1 MPGCPATRPGAF
13 RFPLPAA
20 AVYSSAPVFPERA
33 VPSPDL
39 QRHCHTV
46 FPGHRQ
52 RRPAEQFAAM
62 AAWCEQHDIDHD
74 VYGNGALIGAFEAK
88 VAATLGFE
96 AAVFCV
102 SGTMAQVTA
111 LRLACADRA
120 SRLVALHP
128 TSHIFVHERANYQL
142 LDHFQALSVGDR
154 HRPWSAADLMEVPD
168 RLGAVG
174 LEIPM
179 REIGG
184 QLSPWDELAAIKRG
198 CRERGIHLHMDGARL
213 WEAAAGY
220 GRSVAE
226 IAAGFDSV
234 YVSLYKGIGGLGG
247 AMLAGSREFVERCA
261 EWFRRQGG
269 NVIHRSPY
277 VVAAAMDFD
286 MRLAAMPEYFRRTQ
300 FLYGALRAHPAIR
313 VNPAAPQANMLHLHL
328 PVSRDDALAVRDAL
342 AVEHGIWMF
351 NRAAHSALPGTS
363 VVEIYVGDNLLAM
376 PDDALRLALGHFADR
391 LSRASGAASDAAMV
405 K

>member
-1 MPGCPATRPGAF
+1 M
-13 RFPLPAA
+13 
-20 AVYSSAPVFPERA
+20 SN
-33 VPSPDL
+33 PDL
-39 QRHCHTV
+39 QRGCHTV

-52 RRPAEQFAAM
+52 RRPAEQFATM
-62 AAWCEQHDIDHD
+62 AAWCEQHDIAHD
-74 VYGNGALIGAFEAK
+74 VYGSGDLIASFEAK

-96 AAVFCV
+96 AAVFCI

-111 LRLACADRA
+111 LRLACDDRA

-142 LDHFQALSVGDR
+142 LDHFQALAVGDR
-154 HRPWSAADLMEVPD
+154 HRPWRAQDLALVPD

-184 QLSPWDELAAIKRG
+184 QLSTWDELEAIKRG
-198 CRERGIHLHMDGARL
+198 CRERGVHLHMDGARL

-220 GRSVAE
+220 GRSAAQ

-247 AMLAGSREFVERCA
+247 AMLAGSREFVDRCA

-277 VVAAAMDFD
+277 VVAAAMEFD
-286 MRLAAMPEYFRRTQ
+286 ARLAAMPDYFKRTQ
-300 FLYGALRAHPAIR
+300 FLYAALRAHPAIR

-328 PVSRDDALAVRDAL
+328 PVDRDGALAIRDAL
-342 AVEHGIWMF
+342 AREHGIWLY
-351 NRAAHSALPGTS
+351 NRAAHGALPETS
-363 VVEIYVGDNLLAM
+363 MVELYVGDNLLAM
-376 PDDALRLALGHFADR
+376 PDDVLRLALQRFADCLAEPSAAGR
-391 LSRASGAASDAAMV
+391 GAELLE
-405 K
+405 

>member
-1 MPGCPATRPGAF
+1 MSETA
-13 RFPLPAA
+13 
-20 AVYSSAPVFPERA
+20 
-33 VPSPDL
+33 L
-39 QRHCHTV
+39 QRRCHTI

-52 RRPAEQFAAM
+52 RLPAEHFAAM

-74 VYGNGALIGAFEAK
+74 VYGNGDLIQSFEAK

-111 LRLACADRA
+111 LRLACLERA

-142 LDHFQALSVGDR
+142 LDHFQALPVGDR
-154 HRPWSAADLMEVPD
+154 HRPWTAADLLDVPD

-184 QLSPWDELAAIKRG
+184 QLSPWEELEAIKRG

-220 GRSVAE
+220 GRSAAQ

-234 YVSLYKGIGGLGG
+234 YVSLYKGLGGLGG
-247 AMLAGSREFVERCA
+247 AMLAGSSEFVARCA

-286 MRLAAMPEYFRRTQ
+286 ARLAAMPDYFRRTQ
-300 FLYGALRAHPAIR
+300 HLYAALRAHPAIR

-328 PVSRDDALAVRDAL
+328 PVSRDHALAIRDAL
-342 AVEHGIWMF
+342 AAEHGIWMY
-351 NRAAHSALPGTS
+351 NRAAHGALPDTS

-376 PDDALRLALGHFADR
+376 PDDALRLALQRFADR
-391 LSRASGAASDAAMV
+391 LAAPPATGHGAPSDPV
-405 K
+405 CTG